1 MQGFESYRTLADIT
15 SKIQNTNEITQSLST
30 KASQDINEELS
41 LKTLTKIKKMSKKNN
56 KLSKNIKDQ
65 IYVFKEASK
74 ILVDTSIEHS
84 SKIGY
89 LADELSFVRKT
100 IVDGNDSQNPP
111 GPQRSSGLNKKLR
124 KLRELYQHVT
134 DTNTKII
141 ESQKQI
147 FEKELENIELRKR
160 LERVEESISMFMSEK
175 EQRCN
180 CIIL

>member
-1 MQGFESYRTLADIT
+1 MQRFESYRTLADIT
-15 SKIQNTNEITQSLST
+15 SKIQNTNETTQSLST
-30 KASQDINEELS
+30 KASQEVNEELS

-56 KLSKNIKDQ
+56 KLSKNIKEQ

-89 LADELSFVRKT
+89 LADELSFVKKT
-100 IVDGNDSQNPP
+100 IVDANDSQNPP
-111 GPQRSSGLNKKLR
+111 GPQRSSGLNKKLN

-160 LERVEESISMFMSEK
+160 LEKVEESISMFMSEK